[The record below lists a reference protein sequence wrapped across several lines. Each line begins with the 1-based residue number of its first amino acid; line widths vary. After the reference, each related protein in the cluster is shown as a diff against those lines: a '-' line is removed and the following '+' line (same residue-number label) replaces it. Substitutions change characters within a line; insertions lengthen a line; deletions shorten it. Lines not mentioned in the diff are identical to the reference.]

1 MKSMRKLI
9 FAIVF
14 LIVASNQNAWSQIT
28 VGGDDEEF
36 ALDYNKPKQYEIG
49 GISVSGIKFLDNYAL
64 IKLTGLE
71 IGDKIQ
77 IPGDK
82 ISGAIKKLWVQG
94 LFDDIQINITKVDGQ
109 LIFFDIALKE
119 RPRLSRFSF
128 VGIKKSEAD
137 DIRERIKLVSG
148 KVVNENLINNT
159 KNSIQKYYTE
169 KGYLNAKVDI
179 IESVDSIMTNSV
191 LLKIKIDKNKK
202 VKIEKINIIGNTA
215 LSAKKVK
222 KLMKETKEKGWYK
235 IFNNSKYQEKEYGDD
250 KAAIIEHYNELG
262 YRDAKIT
269 SDTVYDVNKKAVIIE
284 INLHEGPKY
293 YFGDINFYGNTK
305 YSTET
310 LKGILAINKGD
321 IYNKKVLQ
329 TRLEMN
335 PNGRDI
341 GSLYLDDGYLFFNV
355 DQQEK
360 QVYNDTI
367 DMDMI
372 IREGPQATID
382 RVIVRGNEKTND
394 KVILREIRTKPG
406 QKFSRSEIIRTN
418 RELSQLGYFDP
429 EKIGVNPKP
438 DPVKGTVDI
447 EYTVIERP
455 SDQIE
460 LSGGFGGGRAVGTLG
475 LSLTNLS
482 MRNALK
488 GKFDP
493 LPTGDGQKLS
503 IRAQTNGLYYQ
514 SYSLSF
520 SEPWL
525 GGKKPN
531 YFTAS
536 IFRTTQSNCYAK
548 GNSLRQSIKINGAS
562 VSLGKRLQKPDDYFV
577 LNNSL
582 SYQQY
587 DLNNYGGFLFK
598 KGKSHNISL
607 TNVIS
612 RNSTDQPIYPRSG
625 SNISLTLQFTP
636 PYSLFSKTDYT
647 TAINEVKYEYIEYHK
662 WKFDASFFTRIAGDL
677 VLNSKAQFGFLGY
690 YNNDIGVSPFE
701 RFKLG
706 GDGLAGFDFLRGSEI
721 IGMRGYQN
729 NSIVPDQNFG
739 SIGAPIFNKFTLE
752 LRHPITMNQSAT
764 IFGLVFAEAGN
775 TYATFKNFNP
785 YNNMKRSVGA
795 GVRIFL
801 PIFGLLGLDYGYGFD
816 KIPGD
821 AGAGG
826 GQFHF
831 SIGQQF

>member
-1 MKSMRKLI
+1 MKKLI
-9 FAIVF
+9 FAILLLLV
-14 LIVASNQNAWSQIT
+14 SQHSAWSQIAI
-28 VGGDDEEF
+28 GNDDEF
-36 ALDYNKPKQYEIG
+36 TLDYNKPKQYEIG
-49 GISVSGIKFLDNYAL
+49 GITVSGIKFLDNYAL

-71 IGDKIQ
+71 VGDKIQ
-77 IPGDK
+77 VPGDK

-94 LFDDIQINITKVDGQ
+94 LFDDIQINVSKIDGE
-109 LIFFDIALKE
+109 LIFFDIVLKE

-128 VGIKKSEAD
+128 DGIKKSEAD

-148 KVVNENLINNT
+148 KVVNDNLINNT
-159 KNSIQKYYTE
+159 KNNIEKYYFE
-169 KGYLNAKVDI
+169 KGYLNANVNI
-179 IESVDSIMTNSV
+179 IESKDSIMANSV
-191 LLKIKIDKNKK
+191 MLKIKIDKNKK
-202 VKIEKINIIGNTA
+202 VKIGQINIKGNQS
-215 LSAKKVK
+215 LSTKKIK

-235 IFNNSKYQEKEYGDD
+235 IFNSSKYQEKEYGED
-250 KAAIIEHYNELG
+250 KAMVIEHYNELG
-262 YRDAKIT
+262 YRDAKIV
-269 SDTVYDVNKKAVIIE
+269 SDTVYDLNKKELVIDIQ
-284 INLHEGPKY
+284 IYEGPKY
-293 YFGDINFYGNTK
+293 YFGNINFYGNTK

-310 LKGILAINKGD
+310 LNSILAINKGD

-341 GSLYLDDGYLFFNV
+341 GSLYLDDGYLFFNI

-367 DMDMI
+367 DLDLIM
-372 IREGPQATID
+372 REGPQATID
-382 RVIVRGNEKTND
+382 RVTVRGNEKTND

-482 MRNALK
+482 MKNALK

-531 YFTAS
+531 FFTAS
-536 IFRTTQSNCYAK
+536 IFRTTQSNGYAK
-548 GNSLRQSIKINGAS
+548 GNDLRQSIEINGAS
-562 VSLGKRLQKPDDYFV
+562 VSLGKRLKKPDDYFV
-577 LNNSL
+577 LNNSI

-625 SNISLTLQFTP
+625 SNISLTLQLTP
-636 PYSLFSKTDYT
+636 PFSLFSKKDYT
-647 TAINEVKYEYIEYHK
+647 TAVNEVKYEFIEYHK
-662 WKFDASFFTRIAGDL
+662 WKFDASFFTRLAGDL
-677 VLNSKAQFGFLGY
+677 VLNTKAQFGFLGY

-721 IGMRGYQN
+721 VGLRGYQN
-729 NSIVPDQNFG
+729 NSIVPDA
-739 SIGAPIFNKFTLE
+739 STASLGAPIYNKFTIE

-764 IFGLVFAEAGN
+764 IFGLIFAEAGN
-775 TYATFKNFNP
+775 TYSEFRNFNP
-785 YNNMKRSVGA
+785 YNNMKRSIGA

-816 KIPGD
+816 QIPGNP
-821 AGAGG
+821 GAGG

>member
-1 MKSMRKLI
+1 MKKLI
-9 FAIVF
+9 IAILF
-14 LIVASNQNAWSQIT
+14 ITFSQHSAWSQI
-28 VGGDDEEF
+28 VIGNEDEF
-36 ALDYNKPKQYEIG
+36 VLDYNKPQKYEIG
-49 GISVSGIKFLDNYAL
+49 GITVSGIKFLDNYAL

-71 IGDKIQ
+71 VGDKIQ

-94 LFDDIQINITKVDGQ
+94 LFDDIKINVSKIDGE
-109 LIFFDIALKE
+109 LVFLDIALKE

-128 VGIKKSEAD
+128 AGIKKSEAD
-137 DIRERIKLVSG
+137 DLRERIKLVSG
-148 KVVNENLINNT
+148 KVLNENLVNNT
-159 KNSIQKYYTE
+159 RNSIQKYYYE
-169 KGYLNAKVDI
+169 KGYLNAKVDL
-179 IESVDSIMTNSV
+179 IETVDSIMTNSV
-191 LLKIKIDKNKK
+191 MLKIKIDKKSK
-202 VKIEKINIIGNTA
+202 VKIAKINIVGNKDI
-215 LSAKKVK
+215 SDKKIK

-235 IFNNSKYQEKEYGDD
+235 IFNNSKYQEKEYNDD
-250 KAAIIEHYNELG
+250 KSFIIDYYNELG
-262 YRDAKIT
+262 YRDAKILR
-269 SDTVYDVNKKAVIIE
+269 DTVYDINKKALVIDID
-284 INLHEGPKY
+284 LYEGPKY
-293 YFGDINFYGNTK
+293 YFGNINFYGNTK

-310 LKGILAINKGD
+310 LNGILAINKGD
-321 IYNKKVLQ
+321 VYNKKVLQ

-341 GSLYLDDGYLFFNV
+341 ASLYLDDGYLFFNV

-367 DMDMI
+367 DMDLI
-372 IREGPQATID
+372 LREGPQATID
-382 RVIVRGNEKTND
+382 RIIVRGNEKTND

-482 MRNALK
+482 MKNALK

-525 GGKKPN
+525 GGRKPN

-536 IFRTTQSNCYAK
+536 IFRTTQSNGYEK
-548 GNSLRQSIKINGAS
+548 GNSSRTSIEINGAS
-562 VSLGKRLQKPDDYFV
+562 VSLGKRLKKPDDYFV

-582 SYQQY
+582 SYQEY
-587 DLNNYGGFLFK
+587 NLDNWGGFLFK
-598 KGKSHNISL
+598 KGKSHNISF

-625 SNISLTLQFTP
+625 SNISLSLQFTP
-636 PYSLFSKTDYT
+636 PFSLFSKTDYT
-647 TAINEVKYEYIEYHK
+647 TASNEVKYEFIEYHK
-662 WKFDASFFTRIAGDL
+662 WKFDASFFSRLAGDL
-677 VLNSKAQFGFLGY
+677 VLNTKTQFGFLGY

-721 IGMRGYQN
+721 IGLRGYQN
-729 NSIVPDQNFG
+729 NSIVPDASSG
-739 SIGAPIFNKFTLE
+739 TLGAPIFNKFTLE

-775 TYATFKNFNP
+775 TYATFRNFNP
-785 YNNMKRSVGA
+785 FNNMKRSAGV

-816 KIPGD
+816 KIPGN

>member
-1 MKSMRKLI
+1 MKKLL
-9 FAIVF
+9 FAFILLF
-14 LIVASNQNAWSQIT
+14 TFNYDGYSQIVIGNT
-28 VGGDDEEF
+28 DDELNF
-36 ALDYNKPKQYEIG
+36 TLDYNKPREFEIG
-49 GISVSGIKFLDNYAL
+49 GITISGIRFLDSYAL
-64 IKLTGLE
+64 VKLTGLE
-71 IGDKIQ
+71 VGDKIQ

-94 LFDDIQINITKVDGQ
+94 LFEDIQVSITKIDGN
-109 LIFFDIALKE
+109 LAFFDIKLTE

-128 VGIKKSEAD
+128 SGVKKSEAD
-137 DIRERIKLVSG
+137 EIRERIKLVSG
-148 KVVNENLINNT
+148 KVVNDNLINNT
-159 KNSIQKYYTE
+159 RQSILKYYTE
-169 KGYLNAKVDI
+169 KGFLNAQVNIVETK
-179 IESVDSIMTNSV
+179 DSIMQNSV
-191 LLKIKIDKNKK
+191 MLKINIDKNQK
-202 VKIEKINIIGNTA
+202 VKIEKISITGNSA
-215 LSAKKVK
+215 LSAKKIK

-235 IFNNSKYQEKEYGDD
+235 IFNSSKYQEKEYITD
-250 KAAIIEHYNELG
+250 KQSIIEKYNELG
-262 YRDAKIT
+262 YRDAKIIR
-269 SDTVYDVNKKAVIIE
+269 DTVYDVNKKALRIE
-284 INLHEGPKY
+284 LDIYEGPKY
-293 YFGDINFYGNTK
+293 YFGNVNFYGNIK

-310 LKGILAINKGD
+310 LQGILAIKKGET
-321 IYNKKVLQ
+321 YSKKTLQ

-341 GSLYLDDGYLFFNV
+341 SSLYLDDGYLFFNV

-360 QVYNDTI
+360 LVYNDTI
-367 DMDMI
+367 DLDLI

-382 RVIVRGNEKTND
+382 RVTVRGNEKTND

-429 EKIGVNPKP
+429 EKIGVQPKP
-438 DPVKGTVDI
+438 DPIKGTVDI
-447 EYTVIERP
+447 EYTVVERP

-482 MRNALK
+482 MKNALA

-503 IRAQTNGLYYQ
+503 IRAQTNGLFFQ

-531 YFTAS
+531 FFTGS
-536 IFRTTQSNCYAK
+536 VFRTTQSNGFKK
-548 GNSLRQSIKINGAS
+548 GDSRRQAIEINGIS
-562 VSLGKRLQKPDDYFV
+562 FSLGKRLKKPDDFF
-577 LNNSL
+577 LINNSV
-582 SYQQY
+582 SFQVYN
-587 DLNNYGGFLFK
+587 LNNYAGFLFAN
-598 KGKSHNISL
+598 GKSKNISF
-607 TNVIS
+607 TNVLS

-625 SNISLTLQFTP
+625 SNISLSLQITP
-636 PYSLFSKTDYT
+636 PFSLFTGIDYA
-647 TAINEVKYEYIEYHK
+647 TAAPNVKYEYIEYHK
-662 WKFDASFFTRIAGDL
+662 WKFDASFFTRLVGDL
-677 VLNSKAQFGFLGY
+677 VLNSKANFGFLGY
-690 YNNDIGVSPFE
+690 YNDDIGVSPFE

-721 IGMRGYQN
+721 IGLRGYQN
-729 NSIVPDQNFG
+729 NSIVPNQNFG
-739 SIGAPIFNKFTLE
+739 SIGAPIYNKFTLE

-785 YNNMKRSVGA
+785 YNNMKRSLGA

-816 KIPGD
+816 QIPGD
-821 AGAGG
+821 PGASG